1 MTEELVVDTN
11 VAVVANGGHDGAD
24 DACLSRCVAELG
36 RIQLDCRLWLD
47 DDWLILREYL
57 KYLDPRGLA
66 GPGDAFIK
74 WVLNNQGN
82 EAHIGRIAIT
92 PDTERE
98 FVEFPDDPEL
108 ASFDRDDRKFVAVA
122 LASGTSPPIVNASD
136 RDWWE
141 HREALQVHGIEILF
155 LCPEL
160 MQLR

>member
-11 VAVVANGGHDGAD
+11 VAVVANGGHDAAD
-24 DACLSRCVAELG
+24 DACLSRCVAELR
-36 RIQLDCRLWLD
+36 RIQRDCRLLLD
-47 DDWLILREYL
+47 NEWLILREYL
-57 KYLDPRGLA
+57 NNLGPPGSAL
-66 GPGDAFIK
+66 PGDAFIK
-74 WVLNNQGN
+74 WALNSQGN
-82 EAHIGRIAIT
+82 EARIGRIAIT
-92 PDTERE
+92 PDIERE

-136 RDWWE
+136 TDWCE

>member
-1 MTEELVVDTN
+1 MTEEVVVDTN
-11 VAVVANGGHDGAD
+11 VAVVANGDHDGAD

-98 FVEFPDDPEL
+98 FRRVSQRS
-108 ASFDRDDRKFVAVA
+108 ASLPRSTETT
-122 LASGTSPPIVNASD
+122 ASLSPSRSPAGHH
-136 RDWWE
+136 
-141 HREALQVHGIEILF
+141 HRS
-155 LCPEL
+155 
-160 MQLR
+160 

>member
-1 MTEELVVDTN
+1 MDEVVVDSN
-11 VAVVANGGHDGAD
+11 VAAVANGLASQAD
-24 DACLSRCVAELG
+24 DACVSRCVAELG
-36 RIQLDCRLWLD
+36 RIQRDCRLLLD
-47 DDWLILREYL
+47 GDWLVLREYRNHL
-57 KYLDPRGLA
+57 SQRGLA
-66 GPGDAFIK
+66 GTGDAFIK

-82 EAHIGRIAIT
+82 EARIGRIAIT
-92 PDTERE
+92 PDAQRE

-136 RDWWE
+136 TDWWE

-160 MQLR
+160 MPQR